1 MKSGIS
7 ASMMCA
13 NLLELKKDLR
23 LLENAK
29 VDYLHVDIMDG
40 EFVPNYSL
48 GTDFIKLL
56 RRNSAILLDIHL
68 MIEKPDIKIDYLEIM
83 SGDCVSIHAESCTH
97 LQRVI
102 KNLKNKGVN
111 VGVAYNPATPIDNL
125 SYIYDLLD
133 FVLIMTVNPGYSGQ
147 VMVPLTI
154 EKIKETRRF
163 LDNHGVRDVKIEVD
177 GNVSIENAIL
187 MKAAGA
193 DIFVLGTSTLFK
205 IDTTIE
211 AAAEAFR
218 EIVLSENNTHVAN
231 A

>member
-13 NLLELKKDLR
+13 NLLELKKELIM
-23 LLENAK
+23 LENSNIE
-29 VDYLHVDIMDG
+29 YLHVDIMDG

-48 GTDFIKLL
+48 GTDFIKIL
-56 RRNSAILLDIHL
+56 RRNSVIPLDIHL

-83 SGDCVSIHAESCTH
+83 EGDCVSIHSESCKH

-102 KNLKNKGVN
+102 KKLKNKGVN
-111 VGVAYNPATPIDNL
+111 VGVAYNPATSIDNL

-147 VMVPLTI
+147 IMVPLTI
-154 EKIKETRRF
+154 EKIKETRKF
-163 LDNHGVRDVKIEVD
+163 LDNLGAYDVKIEVD

-187 MKAAGA
+187 MKEAGA
-193 DIFVLGTSTLFK
+193 DLFVLGTSTLFK
-205 IDTTIE
+205 NDTTIE
-211 AAAEAFR
+211 AAVKEFR
-218 EIVLSENNTHVAN
+218 KVVLEKEYV
-231 A
+231 